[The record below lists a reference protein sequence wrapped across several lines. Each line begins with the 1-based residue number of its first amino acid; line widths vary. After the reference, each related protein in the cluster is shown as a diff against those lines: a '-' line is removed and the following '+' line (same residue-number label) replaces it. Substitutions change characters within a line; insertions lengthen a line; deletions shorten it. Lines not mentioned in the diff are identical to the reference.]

1 MQNQG
6 SRCFSSFTKTK
17 ESASSSSLASF
28 SLMTEEKE
36 ALLLLSLSLSLSLS
50 LLCITNFTFVS
61 FVFFSHLLFITPRLF
76 SILLCGR
83 RRYLLWLWR
92 KWRQVIPIQDNV
104 LDVSGI
110 GTRLI
115 QHFQLGALIKHIV
128 HVLDVGGVEARQ
140 VD

>member
-1 MQNQG
+1 
-6 SRCFSSFTKTK
+6 
-17 ESASSSSLASF
+17 
-28 SLMTEEKE
+28 MTEEE
-36 ALLLLSLSLSLSLS
+36 ETLLLLSLSLSLSLFLS
-50 LLCITNFTFVS
+50 LLCITIFTLVS
-61 FVFFSHLLFITPRLF
+61 FAFFCHLLFIAPRLF

-83 RRYLLWLWR
+83 RRFLLWLWR

-104 LDVSGI
+104 LDVGGI

-115 QHFQLGALIKHIV
+115 QHFQFGALIKHIV